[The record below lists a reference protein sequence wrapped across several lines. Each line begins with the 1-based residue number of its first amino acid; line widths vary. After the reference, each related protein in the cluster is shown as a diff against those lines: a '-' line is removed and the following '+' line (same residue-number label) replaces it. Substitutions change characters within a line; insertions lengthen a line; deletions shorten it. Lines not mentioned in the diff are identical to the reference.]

1 MARFSR
7 HEIVSLVLLAAAAAV
22 VNWFAPTVFFDSQI
36 MLGGSLAVFALL
48 RFGWPGILVGLA
60 GLAMT
65 VVRWGHPF
73 ELAIGTAFL
82 VWLQI
87 FLDRFNGGGS

>member
-7 HEIVSLVLLAAAAAV
+7 HEIVSLVLLAVAAAM
-22 VNWFAPTVFFDSQI
+22 VNVSAPTVFFDSQI

-48 RFGWPGILVGLA
+48 RFGWPGLLVGLA